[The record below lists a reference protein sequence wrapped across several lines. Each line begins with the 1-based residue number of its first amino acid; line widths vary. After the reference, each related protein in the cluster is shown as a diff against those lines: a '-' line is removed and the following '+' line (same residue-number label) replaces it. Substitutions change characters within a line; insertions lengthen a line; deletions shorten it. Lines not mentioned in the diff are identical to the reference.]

1 MNYIEVNFIT
11 EPYSEDVCDVL
22 IAELGAIGYNS
33 FCNTDNGFMAY
44 IPVSDFNLEAIDNLE
59 IISFFSENYRINHT
73 YQEIAD
79 QNWNKTWEDSFSP
92 IIVDNRILVRAEFHE
107 TIPHIEYEIIIE
119 PHMSFG
125 TGHHATTA
133 LMLGSILES
142 EEQIKGK
149 RVLDMGCGTGI
160 LSIMAAKVGASEVVG
175 IDIDEWA
182 FNSAV
187 KNIKNNHTDFIS
199 VKIGDATLLENEQPF
214 DMILANINRNILLND
229 MSRYTVRLNPG
240 GCLFMSGFYSQDLPL
255 IREKAESLGLIFQ
268 GYKEEQEWVVATF
281 YKK

>member
-22 IAELGAIGYNS
+22 IAALGTIGYNS

-44 IPVSDFNLEAIDNLE
+44 IPEADFNPESINNLDV
-59 IISFFSENYRINHT
+59 ISFFSGNYQISHT
-73 YQEIAD
+73 HKEIAD
-79 QNWNKTWEDSFSP
+79 QNWNKTWEDTFAP
-92 IIVDNRILVRAEFHE
+92 IVVDNRILVRAEFHE

-119 PHMSFG
+119 PQMSFG

-133 LMLGSILES
+133 LMLGSILERK
-142 EEQIKGK
+142 EQIKGK

-160 LSIMAAKVGASEVVG
+160 LSIMAAKAGASEVVG

-182 FNSAV
+182 FNSTI
-187 KNIKNNHTDFIS
+187 KNTKNNHTDFIS

-214 DMILANINRNILLND
+214 DVILANINRNILLND
-229 MSRYTVRLNPG
+229 MPRYVARLNPN
-240 GCLFMSGFYSQDLPL
+240 GCLLMSGFYSQDLSL
-255 IREKAESLGLIFQ
+255 IREKAESVGLTYQ
-268 GYKEEQEWVVATF
+268 GYKEEQNWVVATF